1 MEIRNNAEAL
11 KAFLGVSSSTS
22 AKAPQIRG
30 NEAVAGH
37 TAFAGDQATL
47 SYAGTEILHSAADA
61 SVRDDKVRAIQG
73 ALAAGSYSVE
83 ASAVAGKVI
92 DAMLGGSFG
101 SGN

>member
-30 NEAVAGH
+30 NEAVAGQ
-37 TAFAGDQATL
+37 TALAGDQATL
-47 SYAGTEILHSAADA
+47 SHAGTEILHSAADA
-61 SVRDDKVRAIQG
+61 SVRADKVTTIRG
-73 ALAAGSYSVE
+73 ALAAGNYNIE